1 MQSKNNI
8 ESSKNKLTKKDLE
21 QLVKKDK
28 EVLEFDAIEDQ
39 LQELIFQHQ
48 KEAPEISFKK
58 CSTSKGISE
67 ALSFKEGTFISITA
81 KR

>member
-39 LQELIFQHQ
+39 LQN
-48 KEAPEISFKK
+48 
-58 CSTSKGISE
+58 
-67 ALSFKEGTFISITA
+67 
-81 KR
+81 